1 MSACGS
7 RDTLQRQWELLRSIP
22 AHGNGASVS
31 ELNSKL
37 ETAGYVTTTRT
48 VQRDLNNLSNTF
60 PIYCD
65 EDSSKPKWYWMKDAN
80 LDIPNLSITDALSIK
95 MMQAYLTPL
104 LPGAILSALHS
115 RFDQADHRLKTEVSQ
130 LARWPEKI
138 RTVIPGQP
146 LQAPVIAEDILES
159 IQKALIQEHQVKVN
173 YQSRYKQETTEY
185 LLHPLALVQRGP
197 ISYLVATAFSYEDVR
212 LYAVHRFTSVE
223 ILEDEATIPDTF
235 DIDAYIREG
244 ALSFGSGELFVLKLR
259 IQSDLKTTLTESPIS
274 DDMKITPDGDS
285 FLATATVQNTWQL
298 KWWVRSQGPQ
308 AEILE
313 PKALRDEFRESL
325 RNTLALYED

>member
-22 AHGNGASVS
+22 AHGNGASVL
-31 ELNSKL
+31 ELVSKL
-37 ETAGYVTTTRT
+37 EAAGYFTTVRT
-48 VQRDLNNLSNTF
+48 VQRDLINLSTTF
-60 PIYCD
+60 PIHCD
-65 EDSSKPKWYWMKDAN
+65 EDSNKLKWQWMKSAT

-104 LPGAILSALHS
+104 LPGAILNALHS
-115 RFDQADHRLKTEVSQ
+115 RFDQADHRLKTEVSL

-146 LQAPVIAEDILES
+146 LKAPIIAEKILES
-159 IQKALIQEHQVKVN
+159 IQKALIQEHQIKVN
-173 YQSRYKQETTEY
+173 YQSRYKHETTEY
-185 LLHPLALVQRGP
+185 QLHPLALVQRGP

-212 LYAVHRFTSVE
+212 LYALHRLTSVE

-235 DIDAYIREG
+235 DIDAYIQEG

-259 IQSDLKTTLTESPIS
+259 IQSDLKTTLTESPLS
-274 DDMKITPDGDS
+274 DDMIITPDGDK

-298 KWWVRSQGPQ
+298 KWWIRSQGAQ

-313 PKALRDEFRESL
+313 PQSLRDEFEKSL
-325 RNTLALYED
+325 RETLALYE